1 MRIDITAS
9 EQRKIEALKTQDL
22 WLQNLITADFN
33 QIDDFV
39 DNQIVDLFSVRTA
52 LKVILKVLL
61 YLLRK
66 K

>member
-39 DNQIVDLFSVRTA
+39 DNQIVDLFSVRSA

>member
-1 MRIDITAS
+1 V
-9 EQRKIEALKTQDL
+9 
-22 WLQNLITADFN
+22 WLQGLIAADFN
-33 QIDDFV
+33 QIDNFV
-39 DNQIVDLFSVRTA
+39 DNQIVDLSSVRRA